1 MQLLLNFLGLVSSLM
16 LSFISSGM
24 ETALYRVSRVRMRIR
39 AEQGEARARLVLAV
53 LDRLDGMVTTI
64 LINNN
69 IAAYTGTYF
78 LTIQLVRWGV
88 PHSELITTAVIT
100 PLFFVLTESLPKQ
113 IAYSNADRFTLELV
127 RVFAALRY
135 VLLPVVWLLNK
146 LSGLLRRLVGSQT
159 KTTLSQSQRTLLMEH
174 LNAGVAE
181 KLLTEEQNRMAMRIM
196 QLEGI
201 SAGDSMIPLRKL
213 LLLPL
218 TATRARAVAEMNKRR
233 TQIALP
239 VDPVGRPTSSVVTAA
254 GLLMRE
260 GGLQESVAGAA
271 ERLDRIRAGVAIPE
285 VLNLFRQRHARH
297 ALVVQ
302 GSRVV
307 GLITTQTVLDRI
319 AGIN

>member
-1 MQLLLNFLGLVSSLM
+1 MQLLLNLLGLVSSLL

-39 AEQGEARARLVLAV
+39 AEQGEARARLALAV

-78 LTIQLVRWGV
+78 LTVQLVSWQV
-88 PHSELITTAVIT
+88 PHSEIITTAVIT

-113 IAYSNADRFTLELV
+113 IAYNNADRFTLELV
-127 RVFAALRY
+127 RVFAVLRG

-146 LSGLLRRLVGSQT
+146 ASGLLRRLVGSHTQ
-159 KTTLSQSQRTLLMEH
+159 TTLSQSQRTLLMEH

-181 KLLTEEQNRMAMRIM
+181 KLLTEEQNRMAIRIM

-218 TATRARAVAEMNKRR
+218 TATRARAVAEMGKRH
-233 TQIALP
+233 TQIALL
-239 VDPVGRPTSSVVTAA
+239 VDPAGRPTSSVVTAA
-254 GLLMRE
+254 GLLMRQ
-260 GGLQESVAGAA
+260 GGLGENVAGAA

-319 AGIN
+319 AGIS